1 MYRDDCYDPQL
12 DEMRLREEIDF
23 FLDHLS
29 TEQFGAALLWMSTYD
44 DQKEAVLNRW
54 VGAIFLGVQPLPHEI
69 AQVRDWMTDYL
80 SKDIIMYKEL
90 LDLYS

>member
-12 DEMRLREEIDF
+12 DEMRLREEIDM

-29 TEQFGAALLWMSTYD
+29 PEQFGATLLWMSTFD
-44 DQKEAVLNRW
+44 DPKEAIMNRW
-54 VGAIFLGVQPLPHEI
+54 VGALFLGVQPLPHEI
-69 AQVRDWMTDYL
+69 AQVRDWMTDCL
-80 SKDIIMYKEL
+80 SKRTSMYKEL